1 MGRRAEDRLLEAMQG
16 RVRPLHE
23 DADVVAEVGA
33 SMQRISRRIRRKLVE
48 GSTTMWTGPGA
59 DEARAAFLALA
70 AETETRGRTFEEAAK
85 PMREAARA
93 ITRSREAYDTLPD
106 PSGVRANPGLVG
118 DGGFQDRE
126 SMDAWVQAQRAA
138 LAEEREKESARHY
151 RQYSASMTAAAD
163 DLARTLPDRGPAPQ
177 PVDTS
182 VTPWSPGAYTPPPAD
197 DGRPGVVGGAP
208 DGSSDGS
215 TGGVLG
221 GSGSGG
227 TTEVGWGGTG
237 DDVPDLS
244 LGDHDDSGTGT
255 GSDDD
260 PARRG
265 DGEGGR
271 SGLATGLGIGAGVA
285 AVGAVGLGVGM
296 ARGRGDR
303 QTPGGLLASAAG
315 ARGDGRGAGGRTDGG
330 RRAATGPA
338 ASGGTGGAARAR
350 SGIVP
355 VTGMAGPPPRDGGRG
370 GAGGRGGSGARGVP
384 VTGAV
389 GRDERGEASAGDHWA
404 VEDDWFGED
413 EAGPSVLR

>member
-1 MGRRAEDRLLEAMQG
+1 MGRSAEDRLLEAMQG

-48 GSTTMWTGPGA
+48 GSTAMWTGPGA

-70 AETETRGRTFEEAAK
+70 AETETRGRTFEEAAT

-138 LAEEREKESARHY
+138 LAQEREKESARHY

-163 DLARTLPDRGPAPQ
+163 DLARTLPDDRPSPQ

-182 VTPWSPGAYTPPPAD
+182 VTPWSPGGYTPPPAD
-197 DGRPGVVGGAP
+197 GWRPGVVGGAP
-208 DGSSDGS
+208 DGS
-215 TGGVLG
+215 TGGTLVG
-221 GSGSGG
+221 TTGVGG
-227 TTEVGWGGTG
+227 TTDVGWGGTG
-237 DDVPDLS
+237 DAVPDLS
-244 LGDHDDSGTGT
+244 LGEDDDHGT
-255 GSDDD
+255 GSRPDDGPGRDDD
-260 PARRG
+260 A
-265 DGEGGR
+265 GGR

-296 ARGRGDR
+296 ARGRAGR

-315 ARGDGRGAGGRTDGG
+315 ARGDGRGAGGRSDGG
-330 RRAATGPA
+330 RRAATGPTG
-338 ASGGTGGAARAR
+338 SGGAGPAGGRGGR
-350 SGIVP
+350 GGLVP
-355 VTGMAGPPPRDGGRG
+355 VTGMAGPPLPGTAAVAAAAVG
-370 GAGGRGGSGARGVP
+370 GACRSPEPSAATSAARPSGA
-384 VTGAV
+384 
-389 GRDERGEASAGDHWA
+389 DHWA